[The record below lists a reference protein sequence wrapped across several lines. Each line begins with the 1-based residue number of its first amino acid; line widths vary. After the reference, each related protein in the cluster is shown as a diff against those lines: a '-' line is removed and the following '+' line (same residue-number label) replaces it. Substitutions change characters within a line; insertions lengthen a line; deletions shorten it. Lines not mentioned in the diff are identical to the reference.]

1 MKKYRAVL
9 IYRHSEYPEIRK
21 GMTSMNQAFLFRKDG
36 FTGEEKELLLN
47 ETLFHNANGYFGVR
61 GNFEEGYPKDM
72 PTIRGQYINGFYNFS
87 EMKQPE
93 KHYGFPEQ
101 KQTMVNTFDTQ
112 TVIVTVENER
122 VDLFQ
127 GKVLEFT
134 RILDMKK
141 GITNRRFVWESPE
154 GRQVEISVTRMASFE
169 NLPLFTMEYRI
180 TPLNF
185 SGTAQI
191 QSVHSGDV
199 SNYFNPKDSRVA
211 GEKIIHLRVAEREIT
226 KEGFS
231 RIRSETLKSGLEIA
245 SMTAHVLSE
254 EAFSE
259 TQVGEKEITRIFTLQ
274 LRKGDCAT
282 IVKYTITCDS
292 IRYPDVRSAAEELI
306 RTCLGRP
313 LDYWYQC
320 QEDYLTKFWNQ
331 AEVEI
336 TGDEELNLSL
346 HYNLYQLLQSVGKDR
361 YCNIGA
367 KGLSGEGYEG
377 HYFWDTE
384 MYIVPFFS
392 LTWPEMARNLLSYRY
407 QILDRA
413 RANARVMGYPKGALY
428 PWRTI
433 NGDECSGYYPSGSA
447 QYHINGDISYAV
459 VQYYLITNDW
469 DFMVSKGAE
478 ILIETARM
486 WYDLGNFYQGSFQL
500 HDLTGPDEYS
510 CVVNNNY
517 YTNLT
522 AKHNLIWAAKVY
534 RKLKEQGQLG
544 LLEEKIG
551 IEEDEISGFE
561 QAAEDMLLLYDEKLD
576 INPQDDSFLSKKEW
590 DFSQKARGNG
600 PIMQWNHLY
609 RLYRHQVCKQADTVL
624 AHMIF
629 EDAQKLSTME
639 HSFDY
644 YEKRTTHDSSLS
656 RCIFGIMAS
665 RLGRK
670 EKAYEYFDFSS
681 KLDIL
686 DSQHNTKDGIHTANM
701 GGTYMGIVYGFLGLR
716 IKENGFFFMPSIPKQ
731 WTCCRLRLELRESL
745 VEITVT
751 KDVCCFRLIQGMPVT
766 IFVYGRE
773 YQIKTEVKIPLEEW

>member
-1 MKKYRAVL
+1 MNRAFVF
-9 IYRHSEYPEIRK
+9 
-21 GMTSMNQAFLFRKDG
+21 QKDG
-36 FTGEEKELLLN
+36 YTRTEGELLLN

-61 GNFEEGYPKDM
+61 GNFEEGYP
-72 PTIRGQYINGFYNFS
+72 PGQATVRGQYVNGFYNFS

-101 KQTMVNTFDTQ
+101 KQTMVNSFDTQ
-112 TVIVTVENER
+112 TMVLTVEGER

-127 GKVLEFT
+127 GEVLEFS
-134 RILDMKK
+134 RVLDMKK
-141 GITNRRFVWESPE
+141 GITIRRFVWESPK
-154 GRQVEISVTRMASFE
+154 GRQVEICITRMASFE
-169 NLPLFTMEYRI
+169 MLPLFTIEYQV

-185 SGTAQI
+185 SGKAWME
-191 QSVHSGDV
+191 SVHSGDV

-211 GEKIIHLRVAEREIT
+211 GEKITHLRVEEREMT
-226 KEGFS
+226 EDGFS
-231 RIRSETLKSGLEIA
+231 LIRSKTLKSELEIA
-245 SMTAHVLSE
+245 SVTAHLLSE
-254 EAFSE
+254 EYTAKS
-259 TQVGEKEITRIFTLQ
+259 QVGEKEIVQFFEFP
-274 LRKGDCAT
+274 LREKVPVT
-282 IVKYTITCDS
+282 VTKYTVTCDS
-292 IRYPDVRSAAEELI
+292 IRYLDVKGTAADLM
-306 RTCLGRP
+306 RKSLGRP

-320 QEDYLTKFWNQ
+320 QEDYLDKFWEN
-331 AEVEI
+331 AEIEI
-336 TGDEELNLSL
+336 IGDEELNLSL
-346 HYNLYQLLQSVGKDR
+346 HYNLYQLLQSVGKDE

-392 LTWPEMARNLLSYRY
+392 LAWPETAKNLLSYRY

-447 QYHINGDISYAV
+447 QYHINGDISYAA
-459 VQYYLITNDW
+459 VQYYLITGDW

-478 ILIETARM
+478 ILLETARM

-522 AKHNLIWAAKVY
+522 AKHNLEWAAKIY
-534 RKLKEQGQLG
+534 RRLKAQGQLED
-544 LLEEKIG
+544 LERRIG
-551 IEEDEISGFE
+551 IEEEEILGFE
-561 QAAEDMLLLYDEKLD
+561 EAAEKMLLLYDEVLD

-590 DFSQKARGNG
+590 DFSQEAKGNG

-609 RLYRHQVCKQADTVL
+609 RLYRYQVCKQADTVL

-629 EDAQKLSTME
+629 EDAQKVSTMKN
-639 HSFDY
+639 SFDY

-665 RLGRK
+665 KLGEK
-670 EKAYEYFDFSS
+670 KKAYEYFDFSS

-686 DSQHNTKDGIHTANM
+686 NSQHNTKDGIHTANM
-701 GGTYMGIVYGFLGLR
+701 GGTYMGIVYGFLGFR
-716 IKENGFFFMPSIPKQ
+716 VKETGFYFMPSLPEQ
-731 WTCCRLRLELRESL
+731 WERCRLRLQLLGSRL
-745 VEITVT
+745 EITVT
-751 KDVCCFRLIQGMPVT
+751 GTECMFRLIEGTPVRL
-766 IFVYGRE
+766 FVYGRE
-773 YQIKTEVKIPLEEW
+773 YEVEKELTVPLEEW

>member
-1 MKKYRAVL
+1 M
-9 IYRHSEYPEIRK
+9 S
-21 GMTSMNQAFLFRKDG
+21 QAFVFRKDG
-36 FTGEEKELLLN
+36 FTGAEQELLIN

-61 GNFEEGYPKDM
+61 GNFEERYPADR
-72 PTIRGQYINGFYNFS
+72 PTVRGQYVNGFYNFS
-87 EMKQPE
+87 DMKQPE

-112 TVIVTVENER
+112 TMVLTLEGER
-122 VDLFQ
+122 VDLFT
-127 GKVLEFT
+127 GKVLEFC

-141 GITNRRFVWESPE
+141 GTTVRRFVWESPE
-154 GRQVEISVTRMASFE
+154 GRRAEICITRMASFE
-169 NLPLFTMEYRI
+169 ILPLFTIEYQI

-185 SGTAQI
+185 SGNAVME
-191 QSVHSGDV
+191 SVHSGDV

-211 GEKIIHLRVAEREIT
+211 GEKIVHLRVADLENTE
-226 KEGFS
+226 EGFTLL
-231 RIRSETLKSGLEIA
+231 RSETLRSGLEIA
-245 SMTAHVLSE
+245 SAVTHRVYSE
-254 EAFSE
+254 DKELGCREDLRTESRIGDKDIVEKLAFP
-259 TQVGEKEITRIFTLQ
+259 VKEGKAVTV
-274 LRKGDCAT
+274 
-282 IVKYTITCDS
+282 VKYTVTCDS
-292 IRYPDVRSAAEELI
+292 IRYEKVKEDARRLLRESVA
-306 RTCLGRP
+306 RP
-313 LDYWYQC
+313 LSHWYQC
-320 QEDYLTKFWNQ
+320 QEAYLAKFWEN
-331 AEVEI
+331 AKIEI
-336 TGDEELNLSL
+336 KGDEELNLSL
-346 HYNLYQLLQSVGKDR
+346 HYNLYQLLQSVGKDK

-392 LTWPEMARNLLSYRY
+392 LTQPEVARNLLSYRHH
-407 QILDRA
+407 ILDRA

-459 VQYYLITNDW
+459 VQYYLITGDW
-469 DFMVSKGAE
+469 DFIVEKGAE
-478 ILIETARM
+478 ILMETAKM
-486 WYDLGNFYQGSFQL
+486 WHDLGNFYEGSFQL

-522 AKHNLIWAAKVY
+522 AKHNMVWAAKVY
-534 RKLKEQGQLG
+534 RMMKERGQLKD
-544 LLEEKIG
+544 LEDKIG
-551 IEEDEISGFE
+551 IEETEIEGFE
-561 QAAEDMLLLYDEKLD
+561 EAAEKMLLLYDEKLD

-590 DFSQKARGNG
+590 DFSQKGPGNG

-609 RLYRHQVCKQADTVL
+609 RLYRYQVCKQADTVL

-629 EDAQKLSTME
+629 EDAQKLSTMKN
-639 HSFDY
+639 SFEY

-656 RCIFGIMAS
+656 RCIFGIVAS
-665 RLGRK
+665 KLGMK
-670 EKAYEYFDFSS
+670 EKAYDYFDFSS

-716 IKENGFFFMPSIPKQ
+716 VKETGYFFMPSIPKQ
-731 WTCCRLRLELRESL
+731 WESYELRLKLQGSLLEIKVTKEGCSFRL
-745 VEITVT
+745 VE
-751 KDVCCFRLIQGMPVT
+751 GNPVA
-766 IFVYGRE
+766 IVVYGKE
-773 YQIKTEVKIPLEEW
+773 YQVEFELKLSLEEW

>member
-1 MKKYRAVL
+1 
-9 IYRHSEYPEIRK
+9 
-21 GMTSMNQAFLFRKDG
+21 MNQGFVFRKDG
-36 FTGEEKELLLN
+36 FTGAEQELLVN

-61 GNFEEGYPKDM
+61 GNFEERYPSDC
-72 PTIRGQYINGFYNFS
+72 PTVRGQYVNGFYNFS
-87 EMKQPE
+87 DMKQPE

-112 TVIVTVENER
+112 TMVLTLEGEQ

-127 GKVLEFT
+127 GTVLEFS

-141 GITNRRFVWESPE
+141 GTTVRRFVWESPK
-154 GRQVEISVTRMASFE
+154 GRQAEICITRMASFQL
-169 NLPLFTMEYRI
+169 LPLFTIEYQI

-185 SGTAQI
+185 SGTAVME
-191 QSVHSGDV
+191 SVHSGDV

-211 GEKIIHLRVAEREIT
+211 GEKIIHLRVADLESTE
-226 KEGFS
+226 EGFS
-231 RIRSETLKSGLEIA
+231 LIRSETLRSGLDIA
-245 SMTAHVLSE
+245 SVVVHKVYAETGELGCPNGYVRERRIGDKDIVETLTIPVE
-254 EAFSE
+254 E
-259 TQVGEKEITRIFTLQ
+259 
-274 LRKGDCAT
+274 RKAVT
-282 IVKYTITCDS
+282 IVKYTVTCDS
-292 IRYPDVRSAAEELI
+292 IRYENVKEAARKWMI
-306 RTCLGRP
+306 TSVDKP
-313 LDYWYQC
+313 LNYWYQC
-320 QEDYLTKFWNQ
+320 QADYLEKFWEK
-331 AEVEI
+331 AKIEI

-346 HYNLYQLLQSVGKDR
+346 HYNLYQLLQSVGKDE

-392 LTWPEMARNLLSYRY
+392 LTQPEVARNLLSYRHH
-407 QILDRA
+407 ILDRA

-447 QYHINGDISYAV
+447 QYHINGDIAYAV
-459 VQYYLITNDW
+459 VQYYLITGDW
-469 DFMVSKGAE
+469 NFIVSKGAE
-478 ILIETARM
+478 IVMETARM
-486 WYDLGNFYQGSFQL
+486 WYDLGNFYQGTFQL

-522 AKHNLIWAAKVY
+522 AQHNMAWAAQFY
-534 RKLKEQGQLG
+534 HMLKEQGQLAA
-544 LLEEKIG
+544 LEEKIG
-551 IEEDEISGFE
+551 IEEAEVEGFE
-561 QAAEDMLLLYDEKLD
+561 EAAEKMLLLYDEKLD

-590 DFSQKARGNG
+590 DFNQEKKTNG

-609 RLYRHQVCKQADTVL
+609 RLYRYQVCKQADTVL

-629 EDAQKLSTME
+629 EDAQKLSTMKN
-639 HSFDY
+639 SFDY

-656 RCIFGIMAS
+656 RCIFGIVAS
-665 RLGRK
+665 KLGMK

-716 IKENGFFFMPSIPKQ
+716 VKKRGFFFMPSIPEQ
-731 WTCCRLRLELRESL
+731 WNSYQLRLQLKGSL
-745 VEITVT
+745 IEVTVT
-751 KDVCCFRLIQGMPVT
+751 KDSCRFQLLQGEQIT

-773 YQIKTEVKIPLEEW
+773 YPAVSELTIALEEW

>member
-1 MKKYRAVL
+1 M
-9 IYRHSEYPEIRK
+9 
-21 GMTSMNQAFLFRKDG
+21 
-36 FTGEEKELLLN
+36 LN

-61 GNFEEGYPKDM
+61 GNFEEGYPGELA
-72 PTIRGQYINGFYNFS
+72 TVRGQYVNGFYNFS

-112 TVIVTVENER
+112 TMVLTVEGER
-122 VDLFQ
+122 VDLFR
-127 GKVLEFT
+127 GKVLEFS
-134 RILDMKK
+134 RVLDMNK
-141 GITNRRFVWESPE
+141 GVTIRRFVWESPK
-154 GRQVEISVTRMASFE
+154 GRRVEVCITRMASFE
-169 NLPLFTMEYRI
+169 MLPLFTIEYRI
-180 TPLNF
+180 VPLNF
-185 SGTAQI
+185 SGRARME
-191 QSVHSGDV
+191 SVHSGDV

-211 GEKIIHLRVAEREIT
+211 GEKITHLRVAEREMT
-226 KEGFS
+226 KDGFS
-231 RIRSETLKSGLEIA
+231 LIRSETLKSGLEIA
-245 SMTAHVLSE
+245 SVTAHLLSKE
-254 EAFSE
+254 YSAESR
-259 TQVGEKEITRIFTLQ
+259 VGEKEIVQAFDFS
-274 LRKGDCAT
+274 LREKT
-282 IVKYTITCDS
+282 PVTVTKYTVTCDS
-292 IRYPDVRSAAEELI
+292 LRYSDVKGTATELMRRSLE
-306 RTCLGRP
+306 RP

-320 QEDYLTKFWNQ
+320 QADYLEKFWEN
-331 AEVEI
+331 AKIEI

-346 HYNLYQLLQSVGKDR
+346 HYNLYQLLQSVGKDEF
-361 YCNIGA
+361 CNIGA

-392 LTWPEMARNLLSYRY
+392 LTWPEMAKNLLSYRHH
-407 QILDRA
+407 ILDRA

-459 VQYYLITNDW
+459 VQYYLITGDW

-478 ILIETARM
+478 ILLETARM

-500 HDLTGPDEYS
+500 HDITGPDEYS

-522 AKHNLIWAAKVY
+522 AKHNLAWAAKVY
-534 RKLKEQGQLG
+534 RRLKAQGQLED
-544 LLEEKIG
+544 LERRIG
-551 IEEDEISGFE
+551 IEEAEILGFE
-561 QAAEDMLLLYDEKLD
+561 EAAEKMLLLYDEDLD

-590 DFSQKARGNG
+590 DFGQKAKGNG

-609 RLYRHQVCKQADTVL
+609 RLYRYQVCKQADTVL

-629 EDAQKLSTME
+629 EDAQKLSTMKN
-639 HSFDY
+639 SFDY

-656 RCIFGIMAS
+656 RCVFGIMAS
-665 RLGRK
+665 KLGEK
-670 EKAYEYFDFSS
+670 KKAYEYFDFSS

-686 DSQHNTKDGIHTANM
+686 NSQHNTKDGIHTANM

-716 IKENGFFFMPSIPKQ
+716 VKEKGFFFRPSLPDE
-731 WTCCRLRLELRESL
+731 WEECRLRIQLRGSRM
-745 VEITVT
+745 EITVT
-751 KDVCCFRLIQGMPVT
+751 RTECVFRLLKGTPVKL
-766 IFVYGRE
+766 FVYEKEYEVERE
-773 YQIKTEVKIPLEEW
+773 LRVPLKEW

>member
-1 MKKYRAVL
+1 
-9 IYRHSEYPEIRK
+9 
-21 GMTSMNQAFLFRKDG
+21 MNNSFILRKDG
-36 FTGEEKELLLN
+36 FTAAKQELLIN

-61 GNFEEGYPKDM
+61 SNFEEGYSSDY
-72 PTIRGQYINGFYNFS
+72 PTVRGQYVNGFYNFS
-87 EMKQPE
+87 DMKQPE

-112 TVIVTVENER
+112 TMKLALNGEP
-122 VDLFQ
+122 VDLFT
-127 GKVLEFT
+127 GSVLEFS

-141 GITNRRFVWESPE
+141 GITVRKFIWESPS
-154 GRQVEISVTRMASFE
+154 GNQVEIQITRMASFE
-169 NLPLFTMEYRI
+169 MLPLFTVEYQI

-185 SGTAQI
+185 SGAAVME
-191 QSVHSGDV
+191 SVHSGDV

-211 GEKIIHLRVAEREIT
+211 GEKIIHMHVAQMEEELEA
-226 KEGFS
+226 EGEAYS
-231 RIRSETLKSGLEIA
+231 LLRSETLRSGLEIA
-245 SMTAHVLSE
+245 SAVAHRITADY
-254 EAFSE
+254 
-259 TQVGEKEITRIFTLQ
+259 TQKIQKDEK
-274 LRKGDCAT
+274 K
-282 IVKYTITCDS
+282 IVKSLSFEVCKGKSVTITKYTVTCDS
-292 IRYPDVRSAAEELI
+292 LRYSSVVEEAGRLMKK
-306 RTCLGRP
+306 CLSQP
-313 LDYWYQC
+313 LNWGYEC
-320 QEDYLTKFWNQ
+320 QERYLEKFWEK
-331 AEVEI
+331 AKIRIE
-336 TGDEELNLSL
+336 GDEELDLSL
-346 HYNLYQLLQSVGKDR
+346 HYNLYQLLQSVGKDE

-392 LTWPEMARNLLSYRY
+392 LTQPETAKNLLSYRY
-407 QILDRA
+407 HILDRA

-459 VQYYLITNDW
+459 VQYYLITGDW
-469 DFMVSKGAE
+469 EFMVSKGAE
-478 ILIETARM
+478 ILFETARM
-486 WYDLGNFYQGSFQL
+486 WYDLGNFYQGKFQL

-522 AKHNLIWAAKVY
+522 ARHNLAWAARIY
-534 RKLKEQGQLG
+534 HMLEKEGRLCV
-544 LLEEKIG
+544 LEKKIG
-551 IEEDEISGFE
+551 IKAEEIKGFE
-561 QAAEDMLLLYDEKLD
+561 EAADKMLLLYDENLD

-590 DFSQKARGNG
+590 DFSQKGSGNG

-609 RLYRHQVCKQADTVL
+609 RLYRYQVCKQADTVL

-629 EDAQKLSTME
+629 EDEQKLSTMRN
-639 HSFDY
+639 SFDY

-665 RLGRK
+665 RLGMK

-716 IKENGFFFMPSIPKQ
+716 IKEKGYFFRPSIPAQ
-731 WTCCRLRLELRESL
+731 WNSYELRLQLNGSL
-745 VEITVT
+745 LEITVT
-751 KDVCCFRLIQGMPVT
+751 KSECHFRLVSGAPISV
-766 IFVYGRE
+766 FVYDLE
-773 YQIKTEVKIPLEEW
+773 HKIEAEKTIGLEEFV